1 MKRLFFRYQNM
12 IPNVHFISELMEI
25 VLKVAI
31 MKFQEEIFMQN
42 LGIGIGTNLAPI
54 LATYIY
60 GNARRKYILYAHI
73 KILFGL
79 KCLKDSWV
87 TDSGSLKATK
97 NNFQRGLMNL
107 TICEKI
113 FF

>member
-1 MKRLFFRYQNM
+1 MAIFQIPKHDSKCALYFRIDGNSFKSSHYE
-12 IPNVHFISELMEI
+12 IPRRNFH
-25 VLKVAI
+25 A
-31 MKFQEEIFMQN
+31 KFGN
-42 LGIGIGTNLAPI
+42 RHRTNLAPL